1 MVCSSCWVD
10 PFSHSRLP
18 RTRVHT
24 CPQVLRGPMWTAV
37 LDIADRRAAGRRLHK
52 GQLQDAQRLV
62 GAASASELADIF
74 RVWDAACS
82 RLYQSFVDCSIVL
95 AIWLFSNSI
104 TACINCGLLNRAGYL
119 VVFQFYHSLYQSFVD
134 CSIVLAI
141 WLFSNSITA
150 CINCGLL
157 NRAGYLVLSNSI
169 TACINCGLLNRAGYL
184 VLSNSITVNWH
195 T

>member
-119 VVFQFYHSLYQSFVD
+119 V
-134 CSIVLAI
+134 
-141 WLFSNSITA
+141 
-150 CINCGLL
+150 
-157 NRAGYLVLSNSI
+157 LSNSI